1 VKGVRRGRTRL
12 LGLILTLWALAV
24 VGRLVQIQIAQGSR
38 YRAKAQRQQERRI
51 EIAGQRG
58 SILDREGREL
68 AVSVEAAS
76 IYAIPDD
83 VKDPRASARALAAL
97 LPDASERE
105 IHDRLSSPKGFVWV
119 DRQIDPGLAQR
130 ILALRLPGIHSVA
143 EPKRFYPKG
152 RLAGAVLGFVGT
164 DDSGLAGLEHIY
176 DKEIHGK
183 PGEIVALTDAR
194 RSRYGEAETAGRP
207 AREGASLVLSL
218 DSGVQFA
225 AERELATAMEEH
237 RAKSGSVVVMDPW
250 NGEILA
256 MASAP
261 DFDPNEFQR
270 YPAESRRN
278 RVIADSYEPGST
290 FKIVTGSIGLESGL
304 VNLDE
309 IIDTGDGTIRVANT
323 TIREADHHHY
333 GALTLAGVFEHSSNV
348 GIIRVGL
355 RLGPR
360 RLYEGASAFGV
371 GKSTGIDLP
380 GENSGIFRP
389 LARWSALSNASISM
403 GQEVSLNALQLA
415 RVTAVVANGGYLVQ
429 PHLVTRVVEP
439 GGRPREVAIAQPVRV
454 VSAETAHSI
463 SRILVGV
470 VDHGTGAKAAIPG
483 FAVAG
488 KTGTA
493 QKAGVGGYI
502 PGRHVPNFAGFAPA
516 DHPRCVA
523 VVVLEEPQGRYYAA
537 DVAAPLFQ
545 RVVSQALGILRV
557 APREQQVPASVLAE
571 AAPPPPPAGYVEGLV
586 PVARRGEASVPI
598 GPPAAPGGGA
608 PIAAMAASAAAEL
621 GSPAAGNL
629 TPSVLGMSARQALA
643 LFARAG
649 ALARIQGTGFV
660 VAQDP
665 PPGTPLRAGDVHT
678 LFLDDRAP
686 AASGEARR
694 AGGAP
699 PPPPGP

>member
-1 VKGVRRGRTRL
+1 MKGVRRGRTRL
-12 LGLILTLWALAV
+12 LGLILTIWALAV
-24 VGRLVQIQIAQGSR
+24 VARLVQVQIAQGSR

-58 SILDREGREL
+58 SILDRDGREL

-76 IYAIPDD
+76 VYGIPDD
-83 VKDPRASARALAAL
+83 VKDARTAAHALAAL
-97 LPDASERE
+97 LPDASETE
-105 IHDRLSSPKGFVWV
+105 IRARLSSDKGFVWV
-119 DRQIDPGLAQR
+119 DRQIDPELAHR
-130 ILALRLPGIHSVA
+130 VLALRLAGIRTVP

-164 DDSGLAGLEHIY
+164 DASGLAGLEHLY
-176 DKEIHGK
+176 DKQIRGK

-194 RSRYGEAETAGRP
+194 RSRYGESETAGRP
-207 AREGASLVLSL
+207 AQEGASLVLSL

-225 AERELATAMEEH
+225 AERELAATMEEH
-237 RAKSGSVVVMDPW
+237 HAKSGSVVVMDPFT
-250 NGEILA
+250 GEVLA

-270 YPAESRRN
+270 YPPESRRN
-278 RVIADSYEPGST
+278 RVIADCYEPGST
-290 FKIVTGSIGLESGL
+290 FKIVTGSVGLETGMVS
-304 VNLDE
+304 LDE
-309 IIDTGDGTIRVANT
+309 VIDTGDGTIRVANT
-323 TIREADHHHY
+323 TIREADHHRY

-371 GKSTGIDLP
+371 GKPTGVDLP
-380 GENSGIFRP
+380 GENPGIFRP
-389 LARWSALSNASISM
+389 LPRWSALSNASISM

-429 PHLVTRVVEP
+429 PHLVTRIVEP
-439 GGRPREVAIAQPVRV
+439 GGRARDVSVAEPVRV
-454 VSAETAHSI
+454 VSEQTARSI
-463 SRILVGV
+463 SNILVGV
-470 VDHGTGAKAAIPG
+470 VERGTGLKAAIPG

-502 PGRHVPNFAGFAPA
+502 AGRHVPNFAGFAPA
-516 DHPRCVA
+516 EHPRCVA
-523 VVVLEEPQGRYYAA
+523 VAVIEEPQGRYYAA

-571 AAPPPPPAGYVEGLV
+571 AAPPPPVAYAEGVV
-586 PVARRGEASVPI
+586 PVSRRSGAAAFPAAAARAAAVSADSLA
-598 GPPAAPGGGA
+598 PAAP
-608 PIAAMAASAAAEL
+608 SDR
-621 GSPAAGNL
+621 

-660 VAQDP
+660 VSQDP
-665 PPGTPLRAGDVHT
+665 PAGTPLRAGDVHT
-678 LFLDDRAP
+678 LILDDRAP
-686 AASGEARR
+686 AASGDARR
-694 AGGAP
+694 AGGNP
-699 PPPPGP
+699 PPPSGP

>member
-58 SILDREGREL
+58 SILDRDGREL

-83 VKDPRASARALAAL
+83 VKDARAAAHALAAL
-97 LPDASERE
+97 LPDASESE
-105 IHDRLSSPKGFVWV
+105 IRTRLSSEKGFVWV
-119 DRQIDPGLAQR
+119 DRQLDPEVAQR
-130 ILALRLPGIHSVA
+130 VLALKLAGIRTVP

-164 DDSGLAGLEHIY
+164 DDSGLAGLEHLY
-176 DKEIHGK
+176 DKQIRGK

-194 RSRYGEAETAGRP
+194 RSRYGESETAGRP
-207 AREGASLVLSL
+207 AQEGASLVLSL

-225 AERELATAMEEH
+225 AERELAATMEEKH
-237 RAKSGSVVVMDPW
+237 AKSGSVVVMDPY

-261 DFDPNEFQR
+261 DFDPNQFQR
-270 YPAESRRN
+270 FPPESRRN
-278 RVIADSYEPGST
+278 RVIADCYEPGST
-290 FKIVTGSIGLESGL
+290 FKIVTGSVGLETGM

-309 IIDTGDGTIRVANT
+309 VFDTGDGTIHVANT
-323 TIREADHHHY
+323 TIREADHHRY
-333 GALTLAGVFEHSSNV
+333 GALTLAGIFEHSSNV

-371 GKSTGIDLP
+371 GKPTGVDLP
-380 GENSGIFRP
+380 GENPGIFRP
-389 LARWSALSNASISM
+389 LPRWSALSNASISM

-415 RVTAVVANGGYLVQ
+415 RITAVVANGGYLVQ
-429 PHLVTRVVEP
+429 PHLVTRIVEP
-439 GGRPREVAIAQPVRV
+439 GGRAHDVAIGEPVRV
-454 VSAETAHSI
+454 VSEQTARSI
-463 SRILVGV
+463 SNILVGV
-470 VDHGTGAKAAIPG
+470 VERGTGAKAAIPG

-502 PGRHVPNFAGFAPA
+502 AGRHVPNFAGFAPA
-516 DHPRCVA
+516 EHPRCVA
-523 VVVLEEPQGRYYAA
+523 VAVIEEPQGHYYAA

-545 RVVSQALGILRV
+545 RVVAQALGILRI

-571 AAPPPPPAGYVEGLV
+571 AAPPSPPVAYPAGVV
-586 PVARRGEASVPI
+586 PVSHRSAGAVF
-598 GPPAAPGGGA
+598 PAAVA
-608 PIAAMAASAAAEL
+608 LASDGAAAETQ
-621 GSPAAGNL
+621 PAAAPSGR

-660 VAQDP
+660 VSQDP
-665 PPGTPLRAGDVHT
+665 PAGTPLRAGDVHT
-678 LFLDDRAP
+678 LILDDRAP

-694 AGGAP
+694 AGGNP
-699 PPPPGP
+699 PPPSGP

>member
-1 VKGVRRGRTRL
+1 MKGIRRGRTRL
-12 LGLILTLWALAV
+12 LALILMLWALAV

-51 EIAGQRG
+51 EIVGQRG
-58 SILDREGREL
+58 SILDREGRDL

-76 IYAIPDD
+76 VYAIPDD
-83 VKDPRASARALAAL
+83 VVNRRAAAHAIAAL
-97 LPDASERE
+97 LPEEGESE
-105 IHDRLSSPKGFVWV
+105 ILTKLSSEKGFVWIE
-119 DRQIDPGLAQR
+119 RQIEPDLAR
-130 ILALRLPGIHSVA
+130 KVVALRLPGIHSVP
-143 EPKRFYPKG
+143 ESKRFYPKG
-152 RLAGAVLGFVGT
+152 SLAGAVLGFVGT
-164 DDSGLAGLEHIY
+164 DDSGLAGLEHLY
-176 DKEIHGK
+176 DKQIRGK

-207 AREGASLVLSL
+207 AEEGASLVLSL

-225 AERELATAMEEH
+225 AERELAAAMEQH

-250 NGEILA
+250 NGEVFA

-261 DFDPNEFQR
+261 DFDPNQFQR
-270 YPAESRRN
+270 YPAEARRN

-290 FKIVTGSIGLESGL
+290 FKIVTGSIGLETGL

-323 TIREADHHHY
+323 TIREADHHRY

-371 GKSTGIDLP
+371 GKPTGVDLP
-380 GENSGIFRP
+380 GENPGIFRP
-389 LARWSALSNASISM
+389 LPRWSALSNASISM

-415 RVTAVVANGGYLVQ
+415 RITAVVANGGYLVH

-439 GGRPREVAIAQPVRV
+439 GGKARELPAPQPVRV
-454 VSAETAHSI
+454 VSAETARSI
-463 SRILVGV
+463 SQILVGV
-470 VDHGTGAKAAIPG
+470 VDHGTGSKAAIPG
-483 FAVAG
+483 FEVAG

-502 PGRHVPNFAGFAPA
+502 AGRHVPNFAGFAPA

-523 VVVLEEPQGRYYAA
+523 VVVLEEPQGHYYAA

-545 RVVSQALGILRV
+545 RVVAQALGILRV

-571 AAPPPPPAGYVEGLV
+571 AAPPPPITYPDGLV
-586 PVARRGEASVPI
+586 PVSARRGDAPV
-598 GPPAAPGGGA
+598 AAAAGGGA
-608 PIAAMAASAAAEL
+608 PIAAMAASAD
-621 GSPAAGNL
+621 L
-629 TPSVLGMSARQALA
+629 TPSVVGMSARQALA
-643 LFARAG
+643 IFARAG
-649 ALARIQGTGFV
+649 ALARIQGSGFV
-660 VAQDP
+660 VSQDP
-665 PPGTPLRAGDVHT
+665 PAGTPLRAGAVHT
-678 LFLDDRAP
+678 LFLDDRAA
-686 AASGEARR
+686 AASGEARH
-694 AGGAP
+694 AGGAQP
-699 PPPPGP
+699 PPPAP

>member
-1 VKGVRRGRTRL
+1 MKTGVRRGRTRL
-12 LGLILTLWALAV
+12 FGLILMLWALAV
-24 VGRLVQIQIAQGSR
+24 VGRLVQVQIAQGSR

-51 EIAGQRG
+51 ELAGQRG

-68 AVSVEAAS
+68 AVSVETAS
-76 IYAIPDD
+76 LYAIPDD
-83 VKDPRASARALAAL
+83 VKDVRATARALATL
-97 LPDASERE
+97 LPDATESE
-105 IHDRLSSPKGFVWV
+105 ILGRLSSEKGFVWL
-119 DRQIDPGLAQR
+119 DRQIDPELAHR
-130 ILALRLPGIHSVA
+130 VLALKLAGIHSVP
-143 EPKRFYPKG
+143 EPHRFYPKG

-164 DDSGLAGLEHIY
+164 DDSGLAGLEHLY
-176 DKEIHGK
+176 DKEIRGK

-194 RSRYGEAETAGRP
+194 RSRYGESETASSRP

-225 AERELATAMEEH
+225 AERELGASMEEH
-237 RAKSGSVVVMDPW
+237 HAKSGSVVVMDPY

-261 DFDPNEFQR
+261 DFDPNAFQSF
-270 YPAESRRN
+270 PPESRRN
-278 RVIADSYEPGST
+278 RVIADCYEPGST
-290 FKIVTGSIGLESGL
+290 FKIVTGAVGLETGL
-304 VNLDE
+304 VTLDE
-309 IIDTGDGTIRVANT
+309 IIDTGDGSIRVANT

-360 RLYEGASAFGV
+360 RLFEGAGSFGV
-371 GKSTGIDLP
+371 GKPTGIDLP
-380 GENSGIFRP
+380 GENPGIFRP

-415 RVTAVVANGGYLVQ
+415 RITAAVANGGYLVQ
-429 PHLVTRVVEP
+429 PHVVTRIVDP
-439 GGRPREVAIAQPVRV
+439 GGRARDVPAPQPVRV
-454 VSAETAHSI
+454 VSAETARSI

-470 VDHGTGAKAAIPG
+470 VEHGTGSKAAIPG

-537 DVAAPLFQ
+537 DVAAPLFS

-571 AAPPPPPAGYVEGLV
+571 AIPPRPAAVYPEGLV
-586 PVARRGEASVPI
+586 PVSVRRD
-598 GPPAAPGGGA
+598 GPPILPAAVVPA
-608 PIAAMAASAAAEL
+608 AASPERAS
-621 GSPAAGNL
+621 GSDRSDR

-665 PPGTPLRAGDVHT
+665 PAGTPLRAGDVHT

-694 AGGAP
+694 AGGIP

>member
-1 VKGVRRGRTRL
+1 
-12 LGLILTLWALAV
+12 
-24 VGRLVQIQIAQGSR
+24 
-38 YRAKAQRQQERRI
+38 
-51 EIAGQRG
+51 
-58 SILDREGREL
+58 
-68 AVSVEAAS
+68 
-76 IYAIPDD
+76 
-83 VKDPRASARALAAL
+83 
-97 LPDASERE
+97 
-105 IHDRLSSPKGFVWV
+105 
-119 DRQIDPGLAQR
+119 
-130 ILALRLPGIHSVA
+130 
-143 EPKRFYPKG
+143 
-152 RLAGAVLGFVGT
+152 
-164 DDSGLAGLEHIY
+164 
-176 DKEIHGK
+176 
-183 PGEIVALTDAR
+183 
-194 RSRYGEAETAGRP
+194 
-207 AREGASLVLSL
+207 
-218 DSGVQFA
+218 
-225 AERELATAMEEH
+225 MEEH
-237 RAKSGSVVVMDPW
+237 HAKSGSVVVMDPY

-261 DFDPNEFQR
+261 DFDPNAFQSF
-270 YPAESRRN
+270 PPESRRN
-278 RVIADSYEPGST
+278 RVIADCYEPGST
-290 FKIVTGSIGLESGL
+290 FKIVTGAVGLETGL
-304 VNLDE
+304 VTLDE
-309 IIDTGDGTIRVANT
+309 IIDTGDGSIRVANT

-360 RLYEGASAFGV
+360 RLFEGAGSFGV
-371 GKSTGIDLP
+371 GKPTGIDLP
-380 GENSGIFRP
+380 GENPGIFRP

-415 RVTAVVANGGYLVQ
+415 RITAAVANGGYLVQ
-429 PHLVTRVVEP
+429 PHVVTRIVDP
-439 GGRPREVAIAQPVRV
+439 GGRARDVPAPQPVRV
-454 VSAETAHSI
+454 VSAETARSI

-470 VDHGTGAKAAIPG
+470 VEHGTGSKAAIPG

-537 DVAAPLFQ
+537 DVAAPLFS

-571 AAPPPPPAGYVEGLV
+571 AVPRRPASAYREGVV
-586 PVARRGEASVPI
+586 PVSARRD
-598 GPPAAPGGGA
+598 GPP
-608 PIAAMAASAAAEL
+608 ILAASAVSAVAPVETA
-621 GSPAAGNL
+621 SAPDRSDR

-665 PPGTPLRAGDVHT
+665 PAGTPLRAGDVHT

-694 AGGAP
+694 AGGIP